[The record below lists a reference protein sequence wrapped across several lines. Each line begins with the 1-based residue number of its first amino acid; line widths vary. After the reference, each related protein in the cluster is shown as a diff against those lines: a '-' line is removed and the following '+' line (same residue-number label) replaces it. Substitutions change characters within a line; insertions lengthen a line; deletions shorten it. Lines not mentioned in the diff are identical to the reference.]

1 MVCGMSCY
9 YYIYRATPS
18 FLMLLVG
25 NLLICRQQ
33 DVILYCSSPEA
44 EVQLLYVEDVRYWT
58 FQNKYQDRKLGTLLE
73 SAQKPSRGQKHSDQ
87 LGHNRSLLIQL
98 VWQHVLNTLS
108 SSSWLLVASL
118 LLPTSVIN
126 VVASLAYTVFMIVCI
141 FSLFQPTY
149 LLKKIYIGKRFR
161 IKYYETHFHG

>member
-1 MVCGMSCY
+1 
-9 YYIYRATPS
+9 
-18 FLMLLVG
+18 MLLVG
-25 NLLICRQQ
+25 KPIDLPIARC
-33 DVILYCSSPEA
+33 DTILFKSSSRSI
-44 EVQLLYVEDVRYWT
+44 VQYRAAVEDVRYWT

-108 SSSWLLVASL
+108 SSWLLVADQ
-118 LLPTSVIN
+118 LPTSVIN
-126 VVASLAYTVFMIVCI
+126 VVTSLAYTVFMIVCI

-149 LLKKIYIGKRFR
+149 LLKKIYWEKIQNK
-161 IKYYETHFHG
+161 IL

>member
-1 MVCGMSCY
+1 
-9 YYIYRATPS
+9 
-18 FLMLLVG
+18 MLLVG
-25 NLLICRQQ
+25 KPIDLPIARC
-33 DVILYCSSPEA
+33 DTILFKSSSRSI
-44 EVQLLYVEDVRYWT
+44 VQYIAAVEDVRYWT

-108 SSSWLLVASL
+108 SSWLLVADQ
-118 LLPTSVIN
+118 LPTSVIN

-149 LLKKIYIGKRFR
+149 LKRYFGKNIQNKISIMKLTFMDD
-161 IKYYETHFHG
+161 ILQNSSDQMAQSE

>member
-1 MVCGMSCY
+1 MTMVCY
-9 YYIYRATPS
+9 YYYILLVVCWGGTPS

-25 NLLICRQQ
+25 KPIDLPIARC
-33 DVILYCSSPEA
+33 DTILFKSRSRSIA
-44 EVQLLYVEDVRYWT
+44 AVEDVRYWT

-141 FSLFQPTY
+141 FSLF
-149 LLKKIYIGKRFR
+149 
-161 IKYYETHFHG
+161 

>member
-108 SSSWLLVASL
+108 SPPR
-118 LLPTSVIN
+118 LPTSVIN
-126 VVASLAYTVFMIVCI
+126 VVSSVFMI
-141 FSLFQPTY
+141 FSLQPLTY
-149 LLKKIYIGKRFR
+149 LKILGEDSGFR
-161 IKYYETHFHG
+161 ITYYV

>member
-1 MVCGMSCY
+1 
-9 YYIYRATPS
+9 
-18 FLMLLVG
+18 MLLVG
-25 NLLICRQQ
+25 KPIDLPIARC
-33 DVILYCSSPEA
+33 DTILFKSSSRSI
-44 EVQLLYVEDVRYWT
+44 VQYRAAVEDVRYWT

-108 SSSWLLVASL
+108 SRQLATSGL

-149 LLKKIYIGKRFR
+149 LKRYFGKNIQNKISIMKLTFMDD
-161 IKYYETHFHG
+161 ILQNSSDQMAQSE

>member
-1 MVCGMSCY
+1 
-9 YYIYRATPS
+9 
-18 FLMLLVG
+18 MLLVG
-25 NLLICRQQ
+25 KPIDLPIARC
-33 DVILYCSSPEA
+33 DTTTILFKSNPAHIVDSLRTA
-44 EVQLLYVEDVRYWT
+44 SVEDVRYWT

-108 SSSWLLVASL
+108 SSRLLVADQ
-118 LLPTSVIN
+118 LPTSVIN

>member
-1 MVCGMSCY
+1 
-9 YYIYRATPS
+9 
-18 FLMLLVG
+18 MLLVG
-25 NLLICRQQ
+25 KPIDLPIARC
-33 DVILYCSSPEA
+33 DTILFKSSSRSI
-44 EVQLLYVEDVRYWT
+44 VQYGAAVEDVRYWT

-108 SSSWLLVASL
+108 SSWLLVADQ
-118 LLPTSVIN
+118 LPTSVIN

-149 LLKKIYIGKRFR
+149 LKRYFGKNIQNKISIMKLTFMDD
-161 IKYYETHFHG
+161 ILQNSSDQMAQSE

>member
-1 MVCGMSCY
+1 
-9 YYIYRATPS
+9 
-18 FLMLLVG
+18 MLLVG
-25 NLLICRQQ
+25 KPIDLPIARC
-33 DVILYCSSPEA
+33 DTILFKSSSRSI
-44 EVQLLYVEDVRYWT
+44 VQYRAAVEDVRYWT

-108 SSSWLLVASL
+108 SSWLLVADQ
-118 LLPTSVIN
+118 LPTSVIN

-149 LLKKIYIGKRFR
+149 LKRYFGKNIQNKISIMKLTFMDD
-161 IKYYETHFHG
+161 ILQNSSDQMAQSE